1 MLFIN
6 SKLRKFR
13 RNYLK
18 GHSFWDTEIWMYP
31 PILVLYPDL
40 AKLLLEYRWR
50 RIDAAKDY
58 ATETGWSGVRW
69 VKTRTKGL
77 QMQLQSSFKLTKF

>member
-1 MLFIN
+1 M
-6 SKLRKFR
+6 
-13 RNYLK
+13 K

-50 RIDAAKDY
+50 RMDVAKDY

-69 VKTRTKGL
+69 VKTRTKEGSTNFKVHLNLKFINL
-77 QMQLQSSFKLTKF
+77 QNLNDF